1 MAMRESYCAR
11 MFYRLYDK
19 LVKRDFV
26 WRCANRIAQGYT
38 YKGFPLIKRDFV
50 SRWAMRESYC
60 VRMYLSY
67 FRVALFFV
75 VFPLVSLRRRLLL
88 LGLGNIML

>member
-1 MAMRESYCAR
+1 
-11 MFYRLYDK
+11 
-19 LVKRDFV
+19 
-26 WRCANRIAQGYT
+26 
-38 YKGFPLIKRDFV
+38 
-50 SRWAMRESYC
+50 MRESYC